1 MDKSWQPTR
10 NCLEKTN
17 KAADVLASV
26 ETPKTTWKRDDALA
40 SITSNY
46 TVKANLTPG
55 DWSGTVS
62 FVCSVSEN

>member
-1 MDKSWQPTR
+1 MST
-10 NCLEKTN
+10 CVC
-17 KAADVLASV
+17 VLSNS
-26 ETPKTTWKRDDALA
+26 DDALA